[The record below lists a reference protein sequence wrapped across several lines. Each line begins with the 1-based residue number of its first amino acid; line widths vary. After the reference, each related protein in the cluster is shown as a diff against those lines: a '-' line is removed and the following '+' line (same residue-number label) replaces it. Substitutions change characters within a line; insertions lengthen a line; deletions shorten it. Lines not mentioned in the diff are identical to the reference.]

1 MNLMTSSRATKVRC
15 AIYTRKSSEEGLE
28 QEFNS
33 LHAQRD
39 ACAAYIRSQ
48 AHENW
53 RPVPDIFDDG
63 GHSGGSMERPG
74 LKLLLKAVKA
84 RRIDVIVIY
93 KIDRLTRS
101 LADFARLAELFDAH
115 GVSFVSVTQQFNTT
129 TSMGRLMLNV
139 LLSFAQFER
148 EITAERIRDKIAA
161 SKKKG
166 MWMGGTV
173 PIGYDV
179 RDRALHINPEGA
191 ATVKSIFRLY
201 LECGTVTALEQSL
214 LDRKIWTK
222 ERLFANGRK
231 AGARPFS
238 RGHLYRLLSN
248 PIYAGRVPHRKT
260 SFPGL
265 HEAIIDPETWK
276 RVQDQLSINTNGPRR
291 RRSRGVGEPGML
303 SGLVVDADGRTF
315 TMAHASKKG
324 FRYQYYLG
332 PKQASDELGGA
343 RQKRIPAPELEK
355 VVGQELL
362 AFLSDSTKVAEA
374 AQVHSAGEMQLLI
387 KRLKTEGENL
397 PDDRIRHILPSLTRV
412 VVGDER
418 LHLEI
423 SRMQLRRL
431 MMLPEMDQDRD
442 EPSPFTLVCPASLYT
457 SGRRIK
463 LVLRGSGQ
471 PVVSA
476 EPDPTLLRTLVKA
489 LRWFELLR
497 TGEAESIA
505 AIASSELVGGGYVTR
520 VLRLAFLS
528 PAIIEQ
534 ILNGTQPPSMTA
546 DGLTLRTEIPLD
558 WAGQHDRLL
567 NGSCHIRTASQIT

>member
-1 MNLMTSSRATKVRC
+1 MNLMTTSRATKVRC

-53 RPVPDIFDDG
+53 RAVPDIFDDG
-63 GHSGGSMERPG
+63 GHSGGTMERPG
-74 LKLLLKAVKA
+74 LKLLLEAVKA

-191 ATVKSIFRLY
+191 QAVRTIFRLY
-201 LECGTVTALEQSL
+201 LECGTVTALEQTL
-214 LDRKIWTK
+214 LDRKISTK
-222 ERLFANGRK
+222 ERQFANGRK

-238 RGHLYRLLSN
+238 RGHLYRLLSS

-276 RVQDQLSINTNGPRR
+276 RVQEQLAFNTNGPRR
-291 RRSRGVGEPGML
+291 RRSRGVAEPGML
-303 SGLVVDADGRTF
+303 AGLVVDAEGRRF

-324 FRYQYYLG
+324 CRYHYYLG
-332 PKQASDELGGA
+332 PKQASDIPESA
-343 RQKRIPAPELEK
+343 RQMRIPAPELEK
-355 VVGQELL
+355 VVCQELL
-362 AFLSDSTKVAEA
+362 GFLSDSTKVAEA
-374 AQVHSAGEMQLLI
+374 AKARSAGEMQLLI
-387 KRLKTEGENL
+387 ERLKTEGENQ
-397 PDDRIRHILPSLTRV
+397 PDNRIRRVLPSLTRV
-412 VVGDER
+412 VARDDR
-418 LHLEI
+418 IQLEI
-423 SRMQLRRL
+423 SRMHLRRL

-442 EPSPFTLVCPASLYT
+442 ELSTFTLDSPASLYT

-471 PVVSA
+471 PVVSS
-476 EPDPTLLRTLVKA
+476 EPDPTLLRTLIKA

-497 TGEAESIA
+497 TGEADSIA
-505 AIASSELVGGGYVTR
+505 SIASSELVGGGYVTR

-528 PAIIEQ
+528 PVLIER
-534 ILNGTQPPSMTA
+534 ILNGTQSPSLTA
-546 DGLTLRTEIPLD
+546 DGLTLRTDIPLD
-558 WAGQHDRLL
+558 WTGQHDRLL
-567 NGSCHIRTASQIT
+567 NGTRVSGVASQFT

>member
-1 MNLMTSSRATKVRC
+1 MTTSRATKVRC

-53 RPVPDIFDDG
+53 RAVPDIFDDG

-74 LKLLLKAVKA
+74 LKLLLEAVKA

-201 LECGTVTALEQSL
+201 LECGTVSALEQTL
-214 LDRKIWTK
+214 LVRKIWTK
-222 ERLFANGRK
+222 ERQFANGRK

-248 PIYAGRVPHRKT
+248 PIYTGRVPHRKT

-265 HEAIIDPETWK
+265 HEAIIEPETWK
-276 RVQDQLSINTNGPRR
+276 RVQDQLAINTNGPRR
-291 RRSRGVGEPGML
+291 RGSRGVGEPGML
-303 SGLVVDADGRTF
+303 AGLVVDTEGRRF
-315 TMAHASKKG
+315 TMAHASKNG
-324 FRYQYYLG
+324 LRYHYYLS
-332 PKQASDELGGA
+332 PKPASDGPESF

-355 VVGQELL
+355 VVCQELL
-362 AFLSDSTKVAEA
+362 AFLSDSTMIAEVANA
-374 AQVHSAGEMQLLI
+374 RSAGEMQLLI
-387 KRLKTEGENL
+387 ERLKTEWDAL
-397 PDDRIRHILPSLTRV
+397 PEDRVRRILPSLTRV
-412 VVGDER
+412 VIGDDR
-418 LHLEI
+418 LQLEI
-423 SRMQLRRL
+423 SRMHMRRL
-431 MMLPEMDQDRD
+431 LMLPEIDQDSD
-442 EPSPFTLVCPASLYT
+442 APSTFNLECPASLYT

-463 LVLRGSGQ
+463 LVLRASGQ
-471 PVVSA
+471 PVVSG
-476 EPDPTLLRTLVKA
+476 EPDPTLLRTLIKA
-489 LRWFELLR
+489 LRWFELLK
-497 TGEAESIA
+497 TGDADSIA
-505 AIASSELVGGGYVTR
+505 AIATSELVGGGYVAR

-528 PAIIEQ
+528 PKIIEQ
-534 ILNGTQPPSMTA
+534 ILNGTQPPAMTA
-546 DGLTLRTEIPLD
+546 DALTLRTHVPLA
-558 WAGQHDRLL
+558 WSTQTEVLFKL
-567 NGSCHIRTASQIT
+567 TSP